1 MIEAI
6 KKHKRIVAAVVI
18 LILTAVIELVCNF
31 PAIRGGYDNLDLTK
45 YITVEK
51 EGNKEKYVISY
62 SSPRKFYIKELKLSG
77 NFPKEYSYT
86 IKTKEYNS
94 FDKESEEYYSDT
106 VNSWFSDFYT
116 NLNKKVTSIEITL
129 DKVEDAELTAVSCS
143 NRFEVNNYRVLFFLV
158 AFSLLY
164 CLLFEKKIYKK
175 LEWLFVVYALIF
187 GLLLIFYAQPIR
199 NSWDEQIHFDSAY
212 KLSFG
217 KNIEWSEAALDI
229 KNVQSV
235 QCNTKAEYAELRKYM
250 DEKGKV
256 HVYTEAKESLVPS
269 YTTLAYIP
277 QAIFLKIARTVGV
290 PFSWMYSLGKVGNLL
305 LYILILFLAIKI
317 ARIKKFFLVLLALMP
332 TNLFLASAYTYDTV
346 VFCFFT
352 LGCVIWANEMFFYK
366 RKNSIKEILLMTA
379 LFTIGSFSKAVYIP
393 IILLVTLLPA
403 LKTVPKKRRI
413 MIGIGVVVV
422 FSLVMMTFILP
433 TLTSTV
439 ARDLSLGGDARG
451 GDTNI
456 VGQLISMI
464 KHPWA
469 SVKLMV
475 SNITNLDN
483 FRNLGR
489 VDKDNFFF
497 GNLLFLNFGEMGVLP
512 DKWCILLIP
521 LLLMIGFTRDENRI
535 QYSLKVWDVMVICV
549 SIIATVALIW
559 MALYLSFTPVGDEN
573 IAGVQ
578 ARYYMP
584 LIYLLISLVPNT
596 KICFD
601 IDKSRIPQLIF
612 IGAFILGSVMLY
624 KCVLTGRIL

>member
-1 MIEAI
+1 
-6 KKHKRIVAAVVI
+6 
-18 LILTAVIELVCNF
+18 
-31 PAIRGGYDNLDLTK
+31 
-45 YITVEK
+45 
-51 EGNKEKYVISY
+51 
-62 SSPRKFYIKELKLSG
+62 
-77 NFPKEYSYT
+77 
-86 IKTKEYNS
+86 
-94 FDKESEEYYSDT
+94 
-106 VNSWFSDFYT
+106 
-116 NLNKKVTSIEITL
+116 
-129 DKVEDAELTAVSCS
+129 
-143 NRFEVNNYRVLFFLV
+143 
-158 AFSLLY
+158 
-164 CLLFEKKIYKK
+164 
-175 LEWLFVVYALIF
+175 
-187 GLLLIFYAQPIR
+187 
-199 NSWDEQIHFDSAY
+199 
-212 KLSFG
+212 
-217 KNIEWSEAALDI
+217 
-229 KNVQSV
+229 
-235 QCNTKAEYAELRKYM
+235 
-250 DEKGKV
+250 
-256 HVYTEAKESLVPS
+256 
-269 YTTLAYIP
+269 
-277 QAIFLKIARTVGV
+277 
-290 PFSWMYSLGKVGNLL
+290 
-305 LYILILFLAIKI
+305 
-317 ARIKKFFLVLLALMP
+317 
-332 TNLFLASAYTYDTV
+332 
-346 VFCFFT
+346 
-352 LGCVIWANEMFFYK
+352 
-366 RKNSIKEILLMTA
+366 
-379 LFTIGSFSKAVYIP
+379 
-393 IILLVTLLPA
+393 
-403 LKTVPKKRRI
+403 

-456 VGQLISMI
+456 VGQLISML

>member
-1 MIEAI
+1 M
-6 KKHKRIVAAVVI
+6 
-18 LILTAVIELVCNF
+18 
-31 PAIRGGYDNLDLTK
+31 
-45 YITVEK
+45 
-51 EGNKEKYVISY
+51 
-62 SSPRKFYIKELKLSG
+62 
-77 NFPKEYSYT
+77 
-86 IKTKEYNS
+86 
-94 FDKESEEYYSDT
+94 
-106 VNSWFSDFYT
+106 
-116 NLNKKVTSIEITL
+116 
-129 DKVEDAELTAVSCS
+129 
-143 NRFEVNNYRVLFFLV
+143 
-158 AFSLLY
+158 
-164 CLLFEKKIYKK
+164 
-175 LEWLFVVYALIF
+175 
-187 GLLLIFYAQPIR
+187 
-199 NSWDEQIHFDSAY
+199 
-212 KLSFG
+212 
-217 KNIEWSEAALDI
+217 
-229 KNVQSV
+229 
-235 QCNTKAEYAELRKYM
+235 
-250 DEKGKV
+250 
-256 HVYTEAKESLVPS
+256 
-269 YTTLAYIP
+269 
-277 QAIFLKIARTVGV
+277 
-290 PFSWMYSLGKVGNLL
+290 
-305 LYILILFLAIKI
+305 
-317 ARIKKFFLVLLALMP
+317 
-332 TNLFLASAYTYDTV
+332 
-346 VFCFFT
+346 FCFFT

-403 LKTVPKKRRI
+403 LKTVSKKRRI

-456 VGQLISMI
+456 VGQLISML

-475 SNITNLDN
+475 SNITNLDT